1 MPKISTI
8 NITRFTAALCIFFAA
23 GTVGGRAVYAAED
36 GPGFPQLDTST
47 YASQVFWLF
56 VSFVTMYFIMSRIAL
71 PRIAHVMELR
81 EAQKRSDLT
90 EAERL
95 NAEAEEALDEYKQL
109 MAKVQDDTRE
119 ILGKAGQE
127 ISEMQAK
134 RHAELQAEMQEKLV
148 KTEKSVQKAIDEAL
162 DGLTIYAT
170 ELTQQASGK
179 LGGVKPANDETAKAV
194 KSLWK
199 KTKTA

>member
-8 NITRFTAALCIFFAA
+8 NITRFTAALCAFFAA